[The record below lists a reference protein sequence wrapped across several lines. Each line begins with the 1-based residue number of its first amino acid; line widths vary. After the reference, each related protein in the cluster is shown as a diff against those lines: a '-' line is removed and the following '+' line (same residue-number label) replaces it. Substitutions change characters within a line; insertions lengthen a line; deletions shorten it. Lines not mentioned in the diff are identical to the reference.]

1 MVLRRKWSDGQRGDT
16 EKKLQDTEVWW
27 VCHPSLSPSL
37 PPCWPLQM
45 AKDMRDSFFKDFR
58 QLEEEVKREQQL
70 TVNR

>member
-1 MVLRRKWSDGQRGDT
+1 
-16 EKKLQDTEVWW
+16 
-27 VCHPSLSPSL
+27 
-37 PPCWPLQM
+37 M

>member
-1 MVLRRKWSDGQRGDT
+1 MR
-16 EKKLQDTEVWW
+16 DTEVCW
-27 VCHPSLSPSL
+27 VGHPSLSPSL
-37 PPCWPLQM
+37 PRCWPLQM